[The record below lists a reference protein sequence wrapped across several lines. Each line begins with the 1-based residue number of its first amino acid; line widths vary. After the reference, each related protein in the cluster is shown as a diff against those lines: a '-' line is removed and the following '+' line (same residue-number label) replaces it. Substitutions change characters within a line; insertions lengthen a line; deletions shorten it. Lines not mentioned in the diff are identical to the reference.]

1 LPEGSLTADTRRII
15 RHRLDSAS
23 GVGLAYSEYLPKEK
37 THADILLVHGLAS
50 SSIQFHHEALQFADK
65 GFRVLVP
72 DLRGHGA
79 SGVPDGPVVAAD
91 FAIPTMAGDLVDL
104 LDHAGAREVHW
115 VGNSLG
121 GILALWLL
129 GTTQVSRLRSLV
141 LFGTCFS
148 MNLPAKIDHVLRL
161 SFLPGADIT
170 AWLTARTTTTNATGR
185 EAIETA
191 IKQFNVE
198 AGAAIAS
205 NVRNYNFVA
214 NARAYRQP
222 LLVLWGGKDHAVNLG
237 LRGDIGKFSDR
248 PNFRRIDLPEGG
260 HCANFD
266 MPDAFRAAVEA
277 HWADAERQEA
287 LVPAGSGEHL

>member
-1 LPEGSLTADTRRII
+1 MTNETRRII
-15 RHRLDSAS
+15 RHRIGSRS
-23 GVGLAYSEYLPKEK
+23 GVQLAFSEYLPKEK
-37 THADILLVHGLAS
+37 ACADILFVHGLAS
-50 SSIQFHHEALQFADK
+50 SGIQFHHEALQFADK

-79 SGVPDGPVVAAD
+79 SGVPDRPIVAED
-91 FAIPTMAGDLVDL
+91 FAISTMASDLVDL
-104 LDHAGAREVHW
+104 LDHANVREVHW

-129 GTTQVSRLRSLV
+129 GTPQVSRIRSLV

-148 MNLPAKIDHVLRL
+148 MNLPAQVDRVLRM

-170 AWLTARTTTTNATGR
+170 AWLTARTTTASARGR

-191 IKQFNVE
+191 IKQFNID
-198 AGAAIAS
+198 AGAAITS
-205 NVRNYNFVA
+205 NVRNYDFLS
-214 NARAYRQP
+214 NARDYRQP

-248 PNFRRIDLPEGG
+248 PNFRRINLPEGG
-260 HCANFD
+260 HCSNFD
-266 MPDAFRAAVEA
+266 MPEAFCAAIEA
-277 HWADAERQEA
+277 HWADANIRQ
-287 LVPAGSGEHL
+287 P

>member
-1 LPEGSLTADTRRII
+1 M
-15 RHRLDSAS
+15 
-23 GVGLAYSEYLPKEK
+23 
-37 THADILLVHGLAS
+37 LVHGLAS
-50 SSIQFHHEALQFADK
+50 SGMQFHQEALHFANE

-79 SGVPDGPVVAAD
+79 SGVPEGPIATTD
-91 FAIPTMAGDLVDL
+91 FAIPTMASDVIEM

-129 GTTQVSRLRSLV
+129 GTPLISRLRSLA

-148 MNLPAKIDHVLRL
+148 MNLPAQTDQVLRL
-161 SFLPGADIT
+161 SFLPGADVT
-170 AWLTARTTTTNATGR
+170 AWLTARTTTASPSGR

-191 IKQFNVE
+191 IKQFNVQ
-198 AGAAIAS
+198 AGAAIVA
-205 NVRNYNFVA
+205 NVRNYDFVA
-214 NARAYRQP
+214 NARAYDQP

-237 LRGDIGKFSDR
+237 LRRDIDKFADR
-248 PNFRRIDLPEGG
+248 PNFRRIDLPKGG

-266 MPDAFRAAVEA
+266 MPDAFRAALEA
-277 HWADAERQEA
+277 HWADAGRQQA
-287 LVPAGSGEHL
+287 LMPAEHGDHF